1 MWVGIISQLFDISL
15 EYEELWIIKGF
26 KGQNQHAGTW
36 RVCSFRYKPNQWQI
50 QIQQRHL
57 DWVKNYI
64 RKKLQHLWVLVYE
77 LSNAAVVP
85 RGHQITN
92 HNTSPPPHPPP
103 PPRLSL
109 IIFLFPHWMSTYL
122 QSSILFSAS
131 TKLIPCLTFIA
142 VRFYLSRYVHMD
154 TGNMPSHYFSL
165 WIHREV
171 E

>member
-103 PPRLSL
+103 PP
-109 IIFLFPHWMSTYL
+109 IIFNYFLISSLDVHLSPIIYLIFSFNQADSLFNIY
-122 QSSILFSAS
+122 SSE
-131 TKLIPCLTFIA
+131 
-142 VRFYLSRYVHMD
+142 VLS
-154 TGNMPSHYFSL
+154 
-165 WIHREV
+165 
-171 E
+171 